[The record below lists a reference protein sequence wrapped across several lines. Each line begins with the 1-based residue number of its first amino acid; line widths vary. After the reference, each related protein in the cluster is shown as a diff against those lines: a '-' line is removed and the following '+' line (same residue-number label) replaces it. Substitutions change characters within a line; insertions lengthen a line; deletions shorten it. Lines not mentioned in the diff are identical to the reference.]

1 MELDTLRVVGKD
13 YLSNLCVGKSDGG
26 RGSILMYI
34 YILFHKFLFFGPSME
49 NVERRLSEHIN
60 QKI

>member
-26 RGSILMYI
+26 RGSIL
-34 YILFHKFLFFGPSME
+34 YILFHKFFFFGPTME
-49 NVERRLSEHIN
+49 KVERRLSEHIN